1 MTDVLWVALE
11 EAQGKIHII
20 ELIDEMVK
28 IKGLGVFNPAE
39 KLSSHEFGSSVK
51 IGQKNL
57 RVLQPGMVEL
67 NKGMKRRAQTISS
80 KDAGFMIAK
89 LGIGTGDTVL
99 EAGLGSGGLSLHL
112 TKVLGNSG
120 TLITVEPRDEH
131 AEVGL
136 ENLSRAKSC
145 FQEFPNHHHISGSVE
160 DKIGDVSSISK
171 SLDAIILDLPN
182 HENPI
187 KESSKLLRTGGRMA
201 CYCPVTSQME
211 RAWSACEDNGMTVE
225 WAGELID
232 RQWGRAAKGGMRP
245 VNGPFGHTAFL
256 LIAVKQ

>member
-1 MTDVLWVALE
+1 MTDGIWVALE
-11 EAQGKIHII
+11 EAEGKIHVI
-20 ELIDEMVK
+20 ELVDEMVK

-39 KLSSHEFGSSVK
+39 KISSNDIGNSVK

-57 RVLQPGMVEL
+57 KILQPGMVEL
-67 NKGMKRRAQTISS
+67 NRGMKRRAQTISS

-89 LGIGTGDTVL
+89 LGIGAGDTVL

-112 TKVLGNSG
+112 AKVLGNSG

-145 FQEFPNHHHISGSVE
+145 FQEFPNHHHISGAVE
-160 DKIGDVSSISK
+160 DKMADVSSISK
-171 SLDAIILDLPN
+171 LLDAVILDLPN

-187 KESSKLLRTGGRMA
+187 KESSKFLRTGGRMA

-211 RAWSACEDNGMTVE
+211 RAWSACEENGMTVE

-245 VNGPFGHTAFL
+245 INGPFGHTAFL
-256 LIAVKQ
+256 LIATKE

>member
-1 MTDVLWVALE
+1 MTDVVWVALE
-11 EAQGKIHII
+11 EAEGKIHVI
-20 ELIDEMVK
+20 ELVDDMVK

-39 KLSSHEFGSSVK
+39 KLSSSEFGKSVK

-57 RVLQPGMVEL
+57 KVLQPGMVEL
-67 NKGMKRRAQTISS
+67 NKGMKRRAQTISP

-89 LGIGTGDTVL
+89 LGIGVSDTVL

-112 TKVLGNSG
+112 AKVLGNSG
-120 TLITVEPRDEH
+120 TLITVEPREEH

-160 DKIGDVSSISK
+160 DKMGEVSKISK

-182 HENPI
+182 HESPI

-211 RAWSACEDNGMTVE
+211 RAWSSCEDNGMTIE

-256 LIAVKQ
+256 LIAVKK

>member
-11 EAQGKIHII
+11 EAEGKIHII
-20 ELIDEMVK
+20 ELVDEMVK

-39 KLSSHEFGSSVK
+39 KISSHEFGSSVK

-120 TLITVEPRDEH
+120 TLITVEPRNEH

-160 DKIGDVSSISK
+160 DKIGYVSSISK
-171 SLDAIILDLPN
+171 SLDAII
-182 HENPI
+182 
-187 KESSKLLRTGGRMA
+187 
-201 CYCPVTSQME
+201 
-211 RAWSACEDNGMTVE
+211 
-225 WAGELID
+225 
-232 RQWGRAAKGGMRP
+232 
-245 VNGPFGHTAFL
+245 F
-256 LIAVKQ
+256 